1 MNLTRENYLYRLST
15 LDVEQTLFRMGY
27 DWFAYLL
34 EDMRNR
40 TADDVDLIPSPVDIL
55 MAYRE
60 YREEKDELEFDS
72 YLWIVYMEQFI
83 QDIRDYP
90 IDSEDDE
97 QYELIEADN
106 QRAID
111 QCGKLLD
118 VEDYT
123 QHLEMVKTVSM
134 IQNMVFEEI
143 ERFKGENH
151 HG

>member
-1 MNLTRENYLYRLST
+1 MNLTRENYLSRLST

-60 YREEKDELEFDS
+60 YREEKDEFEFDS

-123 QHLEMVKTVSM
+123 QHLEMVKTMSL
-134 IQNMVFEEI
+134 IQDMVFEEI
-143 ERFKGENH
+143 ERFKRARK
-151 HG
+151 

>member
-1 MNLTRENYLYRLST
+1 MNLTRENYVSRLSA

-34 EDMRNR
+34 EDIRNK
-40 TADDVDLIPSPVDIL
+40 TADDIDLIPSPVDIL
-55 MAYRE
+55 MAYLE
-60 YREEKDELEFDS
+60 YREEDDEHDFDS

-90 IDSEDDE
+90 IDSEDDK

-111 QCGKLLD
+111 QCEKLLK
-118 VEDYT
+118 EKYYT
-123 QHLEMVKTVSM
+123 PRFERERIVSEIQDMVL
-134 IQNMVFEEI
+134 EEI
-143 ERFKGENH
+143 ERFKGA
-151 HG
+151 GK

>member
-1 MNLTRENYLYRLST
+1 MNLTRENYLSRLST

-60 YREEKDELEFDS
+60 YREEKDEHEFDS

-123 QHLEMVKTVSM
+123 QHLEMVKTMSL
-134 IQNMVFEEI
+134 IQDMVFEEI
-143 ERFKGENH
+143 ERFKRARK
-151 HG
+151 

>member
-1 MNLTRENYLYRLST
+1 MNLTRENYLSRLST

-34 EDMRNR
+34 EDIRNK

-60 YREEKDELEFDS
+60 YREEEGEHDFDS

-90 IDSEDDE
+90 IDSEDDK

-123 QHLEMVKTVSM
+123 PHLEMVKTVSM
-134 IQNMVFEEI
+134 IQDMVFEEI
-143 ERFKGENH
+143 ERFKGA
-151 HG
+151 GK

>member
-1 MNLTRENYLYRLST
+1 MHWQRIQYKK
-15 LDVEQTLFRMGY
+15 Q
-27 DWFAYLL
+27 
-34 EDMRNR
+34 
-40 TADDVDLIPSPVDIL
+40 
-55 MAYRE
+55 
-60 YREEKDELEFDS
+60 
-72 YLWIVYMEQFI
+72 I

-123 QHLEMVKTVSM
+123 PELELMQTLKLIQDMVLD
-134 IQNMVFEEI
+134 EI
-143 ERFKGENH
+143 ERFKRGKK
-151 HG
+151 

>member
-1 MNLTRENYLYRLST
+1 MNLTRENYVSNLSK
-15 LDVEQTLFRMGY
+15 LDVEQTLFHMGY
-27 DWFAYLL
+27 DWFAYFL
-34 EDMRNR
+34 EDIRNK
-40 TADDVDLIPSPVDIL
+40 TADNVDLIPSPVDIL

-60 YREEKDELEFDS
+60 YREEEDEHDFDS
-72 YLWIVYMEQFI
+72 YLWIAYMEQFI

-90 IDSEDDE
+90 IDSEDDK

-111 QCGKLLD
+111 QCEKLLD
-118 VEDYT
+118 VKDYT

-143 ERFKGENH
+143 ERFKGA
-151 HG
+151 GK

>member
-1 MNLTRENYLYRLST
+1 MNLTRENYVSSLSK
-15 LDVEQTLFRMGY
+15 LDVEQTLFHMGY
-27 DWFAYLL
+27 DWFTYFL
-34 EDMRNR
+34 EDIRNK

-60 YREEKDELEFDS
+60 YREEEDEHDFDT

-90 IDSEDDE
+90 IDSEDDK

-111 QCGKLLD
+111 QCEKVL
-118 VEDYT
+118 VVNDYT
-123 QHLEMVKTVSM
+123 PHLEMVRIVSM
-134 IQNMVFEEI
+134 IQDMVLEEI
-143 ERFKGENH
+143 ERFKRARK
-151 HG
+151 

>member
-1 MNLTRENYLYRLST
+1 MNLTRENYLSRLST

-60 YREEKDELEFDS
+60 YREEKYELEFDS
-72 YLWIVYMEQFI
+72 FLWIVYMEQFI

-143 ERFKGENH
+143 ERFKGA
-151 HG
+151 GK

>member
-1 MNLTRENYLYRLST
+1 MNLTRENYLSRLST

-60 YREEKDELEFDS
+60 YREEKYELEFDS
-72 YLWIVYMEQFI
+72 FLWIVYMEQFI

-111 QCGKLLD
+111 QCEKLLD
-118 VEDYT
+118 VKDYT

-143 ERFKGENH
+143 ERFKRARK
-151 HG
+151 

>member
-1 MNLTRENYLYRLST
+1 MNLTRENYLYRLSS
-15 LDVEQTLFRMGY
+15 LDIEQTLFRMGY

-60 YREEKDELEFDS
+60 YREEKDEHEFDS

-90 IDSEDDE
+90 IDSEDE
-97 QYELIEADN
+97 KQYELIEADN

-123 QHLEMVKTVSM
+123 QHLEMVKTISL
-134 IQNMVFEEI
+134 IQDMVFEEI
-143 ERFKGENH
+143 ERFKRARK
-151 HG
+151 

>member
-1 MNLTRENYLYRLST
+1 MNLTRENYLSRLST
-15 LDVEQTLFRMGY
+15 LDIEQTLFRMGY

-90 IDSEDDE
+90 IDSEDDK

-123 QHLEMVKTVSM
+123 QHLEMVKTMSL
-134 IQNMVFEEI
+134 IQDMVFEEI
-143 ERFKGENH
+143 ERFKRARK
-151 HG
+151 

>member
-1 MNLTRENYLYRLST
+1 MNLTRENYLSRLST
-15 LDVEQTLFRMGY
+15 LDIEQTLFRMGY

-40 TADDVDLIPSPVDIL
+40 TADDIDLIPSPVDIL

-60 YREEKDELEFDS
+60 YREEKDEFEFDS

-134 IQNMVFEEI
+134 IQDMVFEEI
-143 ERFKGENH
+143 ERFKGA
-151 HG
+151 GK

>member
-1 MNLTRENYLYRLST
+1 MNLTRENYLSRLST

-60 YREEKDELEFDS
+60 YREEKDEHEFDS

-123 QHLEMVKTVSM
+123 QHLEMVKTMSL
-134 IQNMVFEEI
+134 IQDMVFEEI
-143 ERFKGENH
+143 ERFKRGKK
-151 HG
+151 